1 MQTNKM
7 CLYPKLIKNPK
18 YKANKKN
25 GGNIPA
31 VLDER
36 VKLVPVGCQKCIE
49 CRKQKARGW
58 MIRLL
63 EDIKTNKNGKFIT
76 LTFAPEELKKLNDE
90 CEGYGYEK
98 DNNIATLSVRRF
110 LERWRK
116 EFKKSVRHWLIT
128 ELGQTAT
135 EHLHLHGIIWT
146 DDVKAIHKHWKYGN
160 VWSGYKKNGKN
171 ENYVNASTVN
181 YITKYITKQDTLHK
195 NYQSKILCSKGI
207 GNNYTNTVQSKSNKF
222 KDTSTEECYRTEK
235 GYKIAMP
242 NYWRNKIYTDDER
255 EKLWLQKLDKNE
267 RWICGEKISADNEDE
282 YMKLLEYYRRL
293 NKKLGYGSDEITWEQ
308 AQYERERRLIKQ
320 YAKMNYI
327 KDKNNKK

>member
-1 MQTNKM
+1 M

-58 MIRLL
+58 MLRLL

-76 LTFAPEELKKLNDE
+76 LTFSPNELSKLHNE
-90 CEGYGYEK
+90 CEGVGYEK

-116 EFKKSVRHWLIT
+116 EFKISVRHWLIT
-128 ELGQTAT
+128 ELGQTST
-135 EHLHLHGIIWT
+135 EHLHIHGIIWT
-146 DDVKAIHKHWKYGN
+146 DQVNAIQKHWKYGN
-160 VWSGYKKNGKN
+160 VWNGYYRNGKI
-171 ENYVNASTVN
+171 ENYVNEATII
-181 YITKYITKQDTLHK
+181 YITKYITKQDILHK

-207 GNNYTNTVQSKSNKF
+207 GCNYTKTTQSRANKF
-222 KDTSTEECYRTEK
+222 NNDNTDECYRTEK
-235 GYKIAMP
+235 GYKIALP
-242 NYWRNKIYTDDER
+242 TYWRNKIYSEKER
-255 EKLWLQKLDKNE
+255 ELLWLQKLDKNE
-267 RWICGEKISADNEDE
+267 RWVCGERVSSLNEKE
-282 YMKLLEYYRRL
+282 YQELLKYYRMK
-293 NKKLGYGSDEITWEQ
+293 NKRLGYGDDEKNWEQ
-308 AQYERERRLIKQ
+308 EQYERERRLIKQ
-320 YAKMNYI
+320 REKMNY
-327 KDKNNKK
+327 KNKNNNKK